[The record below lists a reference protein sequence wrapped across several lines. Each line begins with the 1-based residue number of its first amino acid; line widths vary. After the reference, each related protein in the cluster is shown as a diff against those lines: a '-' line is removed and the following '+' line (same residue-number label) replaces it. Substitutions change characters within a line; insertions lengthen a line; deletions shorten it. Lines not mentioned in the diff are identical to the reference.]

1 MTCKVCEKGNM
12 VKQGDKLVC
21 DQCGAVAIPVE
32 NQQEIK
38 LTKSQLR
45 KEKREKKRKEAEEK
59 EAQKSAGRKVLEFCT
74 PMIVAVIIAAVLR
87 VGVIA
92 NATIPTES
100 MYKTIEANDRVI
112 ASRLSYTFD
121 EPERGDIIIFEYPED
136 YAKGIT
142 TYYVKRIIGLPGE
155 TVTISGGSVYIT
167 DTDGNTEMLEED
179 YVIGRTYEGLLENGT
194 YTVPEDSYFV
204 MGDNRQNSEDSRYW
218 RTTHCVHED
227 RIIGKVLFK
236 YYPNFEKLD

>member
-1 MTCKVCEKGNM
+1 MKCRICEKGNM
-12 VKQGDKLVC
+12 IEQDNKLVC
-21 DQCGAVAIPVE
+21 DQCGAVAILAE
-32 NQQEIK
+32 NRQEIQ
-38 LTKSQLR
+38 LTKSEIKKL
-45 KEKREKKRKEAEEK
+45 KKEKKRQELEEK
-59 EAQKSAGRKVLEFCT
+59 EAQKSKGRKVLEFFA
-74 PMIVAVIIAAVLR
+74 PIIIAIIVATILR

-92 NATIPTES
+92 NATVPTES
-100 MYKTIEANDRVI
+100 MYSTIEANDRVI
-112 ASRLSYTFD
+112 ASRLSYTFS

-142 TYYVKRIIGLPGE
+142 TYYVKRVIGLPGE

-167 DTDGNTEMLEED
+167 DTNGNTEMLEED
-179 YVIGRTYEGLLENGT
+179 YVLGITLEGYLENGM

-218 RTTHCVHED
+218 TTTHCVHKD

-236 YYPNFEKLD
+236 YYPHFERLD